1 MKRIIAAFTALL
13 MLFSCVDENL
23 IDPDVRPKGKGFH
36 FTASIA
42 GQDFFGTGNASMT
55 RSAADD
61 RQRVMAGFYDLPVKD
76 RDDLM
81 LSVSTVDG
89 MFGKPSPIPE
99 EGREQAA
106 TRGALLTQLAQEPM
120 YVMETGTR
128 KDGSLVP
135 GEPYEV
141 RTTDGTT
148 WGGEFVPNASDIV
161 SSVIRAVYPAR
172 DSVRFNTKDQTVEYS
187 TPATASEQCDLLYSE
202 HETTLGHTGGDSL
215 HLTFDHILTAVRFKI
230 GSRQLPLTKIRSI
243 VIDGIATEGT
253 YSCDTHK
260 WTVSNAGQVSCHLDF
275 NATGA
280 ENVIINGGENTFM
293 LLPQTL
299 SEDAK
304 VTIRYD
310 DYVANDAAQGDG
322 SGIMQLVQDE
332 ITASLSTSNTPA
344 WEPGQCITYTL
355 TDGNGKSEYVL
366 EVEAPGDFGPEGG
379 TQAVNVLSY
388 RHVEGVRTPMRWTVQ
403 GYSSDGGKTW
413 MNGGSSNVPKGM
425 AISPTEGS
433 TDVTPVN
440 VTLFPAEAG
449 SGTHRDFLRY
459 ETPLGYDGDAFDL
472 STHDYLNE
480 PCQCTTANCYVVD
493 APGKYRFPTAYG
505 NSIVDGE
512 TNGAAYN
519 NGSFKDYHANSIKS
533 PMIQNNG
540 VKLSRATLVWED
552 VPNLIH
558 PDSIKLVN
566 DGNAVEFE
574 ILADNID
581 QGNAVIAV
589 MDGNGEV
596 VWSWHIWVTDE
607 KANLAESIEAQ
618 NATGESVNF
627 MPLTLG
633 WCSTTNA
640 YGSVGR
646 EAAVRIT
653 MPGHLISRASFRIR
667 QTSQRIRDYGN
678 NTMGN
683 APYYNWG
690 RKDPFP
696 GAKSTAVH
704 PEDEDNVDCLP
715 KVFYQAGADAAG
727 LGLHSELHVEYGPNY
742 LALLG
747 AGAINAFNGFLTGVM
762 IGNIY
767 NSIKGSFVPAE
778 AAKTGGVSVGS
789 IRAGSENAAI
799 EAAINES
806 SELGFLSGYT
816 ITEDGIVMS
825 GGTICGEVRAFHDNI
840 IDAAGYW
847 IVEFA
852 PTPAFSAV
860 VTGNT
865 ARSIISIGAF
875 STVVL
880 NQSVGYLGAKSEES
894 DFGFFDILSHSSFWE
909 GGTDWCKEM
918 KSHGVALA
926 DGIRKPHVL
935 FRDPISWTTSKYASL
950 WNAGITMEN
959 IAVSKTDPD
968 AKVVKSIYDPC
979 PAGYCVPSARD
990 FSGIKDATSKFG
1002 LFGAT
1007 KVDAY
1012 DEKDDLRFPS
1022 LGMRNFWSGAVPGE
1036 DATND
1041 INDQIMFVGDQGLY
1055 WTASPAIESDDRV
1068 GAYAINFRGDVTYD
1082 QVYNDEGY
1090 VEKNVYTP
1098 RVINNLKLQ
1107 QSYALP
1113 IRPVREKR

>member
-1 MKRIIAAFTALL
+1 MYMKRIVAAFTTLL
-13 MLFSCVDENL
+13 LLVGCVDENL
-23 IDPDVRPKGKGFH
+23 IDPDVRTKGKGFH

-202 HETTLGHTGGDSL
+202 HETTLGHTDGDSL

-519 NGSFKDYHANSIKS
+519 DGRLDLTAYFMDYHANSIKS

-633 WCSTTNA
+633 WCSTA
-640 YGSVGR
+640 DAFGSVGR

-653 MPGHLISRASFRIR
+653 MPGHLTSRASFRIR
-667 QTSQRIRDYGN
+667 QTSHRIQDQGH

-696 GAKSTAVH
+696 GAKSTAVQ
-704 PEDEDNVDCLP
+704 PKDENNVDCLP
-715 KVFYQAGADAAG
+715 KAFYQAGADAAG

-742 LALLG
+742 LALLA
-747 AGAINAFNGFLTGVM
+747 AGAINAFNGFLSGVM
-762 IGNIY
+762 IGNIF
-767 NSIKGSFVPAE
+767 NSIKASFSQTIPSIEMEAE
-778 AAKTGGVSVGS
+778 VYATSQRAAVEAVMNGNTEFSCLAGCTVEDFQAVYHGTVIGNFDVIVQEGTYLVS
-789 IRAGSENAAI
+789 
-799 EAAINES
+799 
-806 SELGFLSGYT
+806 F
-816 ITEDGIVMS
+816 
-825 GGTICGEVRAFHDNI
+825 F
-840 IDAAGYW
+840 
-847 IVEFA
+847 
-852 PTPAFSAV
+852 PTPAFSAFAA
-860 VTGNT
+860 GLT
-865 ARSIISIGAF
+865 ARSVISIGAF
-875 STVVL
+875 SMAVL
-880 NQSVGYLGAKSEES
+880 GQSVGYLGAKSEES
-894 DFGFFDILSHSSFWE
+894 DFGFFDILKHSSFWE

-959 IAVSKTDPD
+959 IAVGKTDPD

-990 FSGIKDATSKFG
+990 FSGIKDATSNLG
-1002 LFGAT
+1002 LFGST